1 MDKKNNKKKVYFSFK
16 FKLIQTLNYCVFM
29 LFSGAF
35 LLVVVVQPKTFGLT
49 SSITDILLKSQ
60 FRKHQKTI

>member
-35 LLVVVVQPKTFGLT
+35 LLVVVQLKTFGLT

-60 FRKHQKTI
+60 FRKYQKTI